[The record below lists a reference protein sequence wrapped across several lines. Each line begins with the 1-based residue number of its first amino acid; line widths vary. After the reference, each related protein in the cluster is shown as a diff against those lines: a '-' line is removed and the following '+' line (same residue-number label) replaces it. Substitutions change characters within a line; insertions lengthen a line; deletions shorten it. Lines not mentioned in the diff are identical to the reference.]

1 MSNPPPETSP
11 KEDRRP
17 ASLLTIGQLAR
28 RAGIRPSTL
37 RYYEAEGLLTPT
49 ERTEAGYRLYDPDAE
64 QSLYLIQR
72 AQRLGFSLADIRAL
86 LQDYRDEAS
95 GTGLVVSITEN
106 RFIELTK
113 QLTGLLVLRHEMELF
128 LRDLRDALHERP
140 SQTTRALFDHL
151 LDRVCVNPAAGA
163 SAGFMLDWL
172 LERTG
177 CSLATMDR
185 QTVLKALMGKHFH
198 IWQEDDSYHILVTSG
213 QPDVEA
219 ALREL
224 AQLEAQ
230 CHAHSTP
237 QLERNEEGF
246 LFTVSG
252 EHAFLF
258 AQLFLALE
266 QES

>member
-1 MSNPPPETSP
+1 MSNIKSA
-11 KEDRRP
+11 EDTHP
-17 ASLLTIGQLAR
+17 TTFLTIGQLAR
-28 RAGIRPSTL
+28 RAGLRPSAL
-37 RYYEAEGLLTPT
+37 RYYEAEGLLEPT
-49 ERTEAGYRLYDPDAE
+49 GRTEGGYRLYDPGAE
-64 QSLYLIQR
+64 QTLHLIQR
-72 AQRLGFSLADIRAL
+72 AQRLGFSLADICTL
-86 LQDYRDEAS
+86 LKDYRNQ
-95 GTGLVVSITEN
+95 TGGSRLVVSITEN

-113 QLTGLLVLRHEMELF
+113 QLTGLLALRHEMELF
-128 LRDLRDALHERP
+128 LRDLRDALHEQP

-151 LDRVCVNPAAGA
+151 LDRVCVNPSTAA
-163 SAGFMLDWL
+163 SAGIMLDWL
-172 LERTG
+172 IERTG

-185 QTVLKALMGKHFH
+185 QTMLRALMGRHIH
-198 IWQEDDSYHILVTSG
+198 IWQEDDSYRILVAGS
-213 QPDVEA
+213 QPDVET

-224 AQLEAQ
+224 ARLEAQ

>member
-1 MSNPPPETSP
+1 MP
-11 KEDRRP
+11 
-17 ASLLTIGQLAR
+17 LLTIGQLAR
-28 RAGIRPSTL
+28 RAGVRPSTL
-37 RYYEAEGLLTPT
+37 RYYEAEGLLEPT
-49 ERTEAGYRLYDPDAE
+49 DHTEAGYRLYDPDAE
-64 QSLYLIQR
+64 QTLHLIQR

-86 LQDYRDEAS
+86 LKDYRDGAS
-95 GTGLVVSITEN
+95 GSRLIVSIAEN
-106 RFIELTK
+106 RFIELTR

-128 LRDLRDALHERP
+128 LLDLRDTLHEQP
-140 SQTTRALFDHL
+140 SQTTRTLFDHL
-151 LDRVCVNPAAGA
+151 LDRVCANPSTGA

-172 LERTG
+172 IERTQ
-177 CSLATMDR
+177 CSLGAMDR
-185 QTVLKALMGKHFH
+185 QNVLKALVGKHIH
-198 IWQEDDSYHILVTSG
+198 IWQEDDSYRILVASS

-224 AQLEAQ
+224 ARLEAQ

-237 QLERNEEGF
+237 QLEPSEEGF

>member
-1 MSNPPPETSP
+1 M
-11 KEDRRP
+11 
-17 ASLLTIGQLAR
+17 ALLTIGQLAR

-37 RYYEAEGLLTPT
+37 RYYEAEGLLEPT
-49 ERTEAGYRLYDPDAE
+49 DHTEAGYRLYDPNAE
-64 QSLYLIQR
+64 QTLHLIQR
-72 AQRLGFSLADIRAL
+72 AQRLGFSLADIRIL
-86 LQDYRDEAS
+86 LKDYRDEAS
-95 GTGLVVSITEN
+95 GSELIVSIAEN
-106 RFIELTK
+106 RFTELSK
-113 QLTGLLVLRHEMELF
+113 QLTGMLVLRHEMELF
-128 LRDLRDALHERP
+128 LRDLRDTLHEKP
-140 SQTTRALFDHL
+140 SQTTRTLFDHL
-151 LDRVCVNPAAGA
+151 LDRVCANPSTGT

-172 LERTG
+172 IERTR
-177 CSLATMDR
+177 CSLGTLDR
-185 QTVLKALMGKHFH
+185 QNVLAALMGKHIH
-198 IWQEDDSYHILVTSG
+198 IWQGDDSYRILVASS

-224 AQLEAQ
+224 AQIEAQ

-237 QLERNEEGF
+237 QLESSEEGF

>member
-1 MSNPPPETSP
+1 MP
-11 KEDRRP
+11 
-17 ASLLTIGQLAR
+17 LLTIGRLAR

-37 RYYEAEGLLTPT
+37 RYYEAEGLLAPT
-49 ERTEAGYRLYDPDAE
+49 ERTEAGYRLYDPAAE
-64 QSLYLIQR
+64 QTLHLIQR
-72 AQRLGFSLADIRAL
+72 AQRLGFSLSDIRAL
-86 LQDYRDEAS
+86 LKDYRDEAS
-95 GTGLVVSITEN
+95 DSRLIVSIAEN
-106 RFIELTK
+106 RFIELTR

-128 LRDLRDALHERP
+128 LRDLRDALHEQP
-140 SQTTRALFDHL
+140 TQTTRTLFDHL
-151 LDRVCVNPAAGA
+151 LDRVCANPSSGT

-172 LERTG
+172 IEQTG
-177 CSLATMDR
+177 CSLGALDR
-185 QTVLKALMGKHFH
+185 QHVLKALMGKHIH
-198 IWQEDDSYHILVTSG
+198 IWQEDDSYRILVAGSR
-213 QPDVEA
+213 PDVET

-237 QLERNEEGF
+237 QLEHNEEGF

>member
-1 MSNPPPETSP
+1 MP
-11 KEDRRP
+11 
-17 ASLLTIGQLAR
+17 LLTIGQLAR

-37 RYYEAEGLLTPT
+37 RYYEDEGLLEPS

-64 QSLYLIQR
+64 QTLHLIQR

-86 LQDYRDEAS
+86 LKDYHVGAS
-95 GTGLVVSITEN
+95 GSQLIVSIAEN

-128 LRDLRDALHERP
+128 LRDLRDTLHDQP
-140 SQTTRALFDHL
+140 AQTTRTLFDHL
-151 LDRVCVNPAAGA
+151 LDRVCVNPSTGA

-172 LERTG
+172 IERTH
-177 CSLATMDR
+177 CSIGGMDR
-185 QTVLKALMGKHFH
+185 QSVLGALMGKHIH
-198 IWQEDDSYHILVTSG
+198 IWQEAGGYRILVASSE
-213 QPDVEA
+213 PEVEA

-224 AQLEAQ
+224 ARLEAQ
-230 CHAHSTP
+230 CHAHSEP
-237 QLERNEEGF
+237 QLEPSEDGV